1 MDFKE
6 LIDYAKEVLKPKKL
20 SDCVE
25 VGGVAAAI
33 LTTSGN
39 LYRGVCIDTACSMG
53 FCAEHSA
60 AALMI
65 TNGES
70 EIEKIVAINWDGR
83 VIPPCGRCREFIMQI
98 NNKNINT
105 DVMVKEDKVVKLKEL
120 LPYDWRESISQ

>member
-1 MDFKE
+1 MDFDK
-6 LIDYAKEVLKPKKL
+6 LIEYAKEVLKPRKL

-60 AALMI
+60 AAAMI

-70 EIEKIVAINWDGR
+70 KIEKLVAINWDGS

-98 NNKNINT
+98 NDKNKNAEI
-105 DVMVKEDKVVKLKEL
+105 MVKEDIVVKLKEL
-120 LPYDWRESISQ
+120 LPYDWRESAN